1 MADVKFAVLFSAVD
15 NLSDKLGAIGE
26 RLMEFGNRGN
36 EAGERLGEMGERV
49 VGFSERLGLDAAPL
63 SEGADTVYEWSEAIQ
78 EPAQN
83 MQKNMAIMA
92 AMTGLAGDALEEVR
106 RRAVDFPFS
115 HPGATAEEWV
125 AGFTRMRGIFQDTAQ
140 AMKAEDTVAMEG
152 DVATRLIQVGRS
164 NVGSSRAAATRDQ
177 LTRAIHLF
185 GLAPE
190 QKQFAMAVG
199 WMGASAPAAH
209 APFSEVLALSGQA
222 SRLIGG
228 DRGSQIFVSMI
239 QGLETAT
246 ATGKATIDFS
256 QGLVAALRQL
266 KSHSSGTS
274 TDKLAELA
282 EIGLGSRGPQF
293 LKLLD
298 NLDEVAAKQ
307 KQISDSSR
315 ALAKAY
321 STATD
326 NEADA
331 TPRLQQNWGKLA
343 DTLSSPALRTQTHA
357 TNLLS
362 DAVERLSK
370 HLENHTRIIGV
381 TTVALNGI
389 GSVAYHGVQAMSAR
403 GTMSVFAGRG
413 FQAAEHAMNLLD
425 FEAMALRFMYAKEVI
440 GGIVNATNLWAVAQW
455 VLNAALSPT
464 VLTIG
469 GIVARAAALALAADE
484 IYKHWDTVKGF
495 FICRWDDVKGIFA
508 DAADWM
514 KTASIKMVRAQ
525 SDGIL
530 SATEWPVKAAEGL
543 AEKIGGYFKFHSP
556 PAYGPLRNAIL
567 NIRLGEELAKHIA
580 PASVI
585 PPARALVAGI
595 AATAALHPASAAA
608 APITINYTPVI
619 NGAASPDEWV
629 KVARQHAK
637 DLMRII
643 GSELNREA
651 RLAFV

>member
-1 MADVKFAVLFSAVD
+1 MADLKFAVLFRAVD

-26 RLMEFGNRGN
+26 RLMEFGNRAN
-36 EAGERLGEMGERV
+36 EAGERL
-49 VGFSERLGLDAAPL
+49 VGFSERLGLDAALL
-63 SEGADTVYEWSEAIQ
+63 SEGADKVYEWSEAIQ

-92 AMTGLAGDALEEVR
+92 AMTGLAGDALEEVK
-106 RRAVDFPFS
+106 RRAVDFPFC

-125 AGFTRMRGIFQDTAQ
+125 AGFTRMPGIFQDTAQ

-152 DVATRLIQVGRS
+152 DAATRLIQVGRS

-177 LTRAIHLF
+177 LTRTVHLF

-199 WMGASAPAAH
+199 WMGASAAAAH
-209 APFSEVLALSGQA
+209 APFSGVLALSGQA
-222 SRLIGG
+222 RLIGG
-228 DRGSQIFVSMI
+228 DRGSQIFASMI

-307 KQISDSSR
+307 KQISDSSG

-413 FQAAEHAMNLLD
+413 FQAAKHAMNLLD
-425 FEAMALRFMYAKEVI
+425 FEAMALRFMYSKEVI
-440 GGIVNATNLWAVAQW
+440 GGIVNATNLWVVAQW

-495 FICRWDDVKGIFA
+495 FICRWDDVKRIFA

-514 KTASIKMVRAQ
+514 KTASIKMVRAL

-543 AEKIGGYFKFHSP
+543 AEKLGGYFKFHSP

-629 KVARQHAK
+629 KAARQHAK